1 MLSGVRHKDV
11 RTTDSRELVL
21 GCTKI
26 DLHEHMLI
34 EKLQTSEKQRR
45 MLLAEWE
52 TFRRE
57 KKCTCES
64 RIKIAGTQIG
74 RRKGG
79 GLRPEGQIRQ
89 GKAKKRN
96 LGEQSTERLDR
107 LTLNEVR
114 PVETYLL
121 SVGKD
126 YDQHTPS

>member
-52 TFRRE
+52 TFR
-57 KKCTCES
+57 
-64 RIKIAGTQIG
+64 
-74 RRKGG
+74 
-79 GLRPEGQIRQ
+79 
-89 GKAKKRN
+89 
-96 LGEQSTERLDR
+96 GEQMHMRKSNQNRRNSDI
-107 LTLNEVR
+107 
-114 PVETYLL
+114 
-121 SVGKD
+121 S
-126 YDQHTPS
+126 

>member
-1 MLSGVRHKDV
+1 MGDV
-11 RTTDSRELVL
+11 SRRKNAHAKVESKSPELRFFM
-21 GCTKI
+21 I
-26 DLHEHMLI
+26 Y
-34 EKLQTSEKQRR
+34 
-45 MLLAEWE
+45 
-52 TFRRE
+52 
-57 KKCTCES
+57 
-64 RIKIAGTQIG
+64 

-107 LTLNEVR
+107 LTLNEER

-121 SVGKD
+121 SVGKG

>member
-52 TFRRE
+52 TFAAGWLAGWQSE
-57 KKCTCES
+57 YGCMDSYDSEPSHIFSIFHDILLIYQIQILLHYSKF
-64 RIKIAGTQIG
+64 RI
-74 RRKGG
+74 
-79 GLRPEGQIRQ
+79 L
-89 GKAKKRN
+89 AK
-96 LGEQSTERLDR
+96 STFFIFF
-107 LTLNEVR
+107 
-114 PVETYLL
+114 
-121 SVGKD
+121 S
-126 YDQHTPS
+126 